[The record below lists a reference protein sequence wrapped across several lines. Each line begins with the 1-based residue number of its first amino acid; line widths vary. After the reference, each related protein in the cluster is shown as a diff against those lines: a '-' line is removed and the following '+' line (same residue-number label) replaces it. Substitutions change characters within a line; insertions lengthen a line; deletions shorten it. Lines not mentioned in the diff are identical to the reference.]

1 MSELISII
9 GQEAEALGL
18 SGQERT
24 SYVKDRLKEERERL
38 ERKEKEEQ
46 ERKDRIAA
54 QDRHER
60 IAKEEREHALELEK
74 LRLQAQNPPPA
85 DRRELNPHQP
95 KLPKLPSFIDGREDL
110 DSWLLRFERF
120 AQSSKWEKENWTT
133 FLSALLTGRALDC
146 YCRLSVEEAKDYDA
160 VKKALQIPL

>member
-46 ERKDRIAA
+46 ERKDRSRIAE
-54 QDRHER
+54 QDRQDR

-85 DRRELNPHQP
+85 DRRERN
-95 KLPKLPSFIDGREDL
+95 EY
-110 DSWLLRFERF
+110 
-120 AQSSKWEKENWTT
+120 QSKPRTQ
-133 FLSALLTGRALDC
+133 R
-146 YCRLSVEEAKDYDA
+146 
-160 VKKALQIPL
+160 IPV